1 MIWQD
6 PVDYGYITYEYDI
19 TMLENEDIGSEAKK
33 LTCRACKVLFHVF
46 IQRHEVKSGFR
57 KSWSVILH
65 VTVMLSILK
74 FSFLDYE
81 LFKIFKIRF
90 GL

>member
-46 IQRHEVKSGFR
+46 IQKHEVKHGFR
-57 KSWSVILH
+57 ISWSGSLH
-65 VTVMLSILK
+65 VTAMLSFLK
-74 FSFLDYE
+74 FSFLDFE
-81 LFKIFKIRF
+81 FFKIFKIRF